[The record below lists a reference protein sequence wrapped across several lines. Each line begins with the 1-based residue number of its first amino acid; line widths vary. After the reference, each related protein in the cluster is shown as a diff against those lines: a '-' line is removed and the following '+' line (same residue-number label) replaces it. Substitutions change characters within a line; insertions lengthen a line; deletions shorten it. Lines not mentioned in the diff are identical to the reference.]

1 MFFTRLPLPSLR
13 QWENAHLQRSAAW
26 FPWVGVIVGGVAAAV
41 WWLAAVVAG
50 LPPLLASGLSLAAS
64 ILVTGGFHEDGFAD
78 VCDGF
83 GGGYTKERVL
93 EIMKDSRVGAFGAI
107 GIVLMLGLKWQAVAA
122 APAAWIPLALVALHV
137 GSRVASGLLMAVL
150 RYVAEEGK
158 AKPLATQLRGGR
170 LGWVIVTG
178 VGAMA
183 CLPTATIAPVVISMA
198 VVTGVFGLWIRRR
211 IGGYTG
217 DCLGAAQQLSE
228 LAGWVALA
236 AVGGAG

>member
-13 QWENAHLQRSAAW
+13 HWENGHLQRSAAW
-26 FPWVGVIVGGVAAAV
+26 FPWVGVVVGGVAAAV
-41 WWLAAVVAG
+41 WWLAAEVVG

-64 ILVTGGFHEDGFAD
+64 VLVTGAFHEDGFAD

-107 GIVLMLGLKWQAVAA
+107 GIMLMLGLKWQAVAA
-122 APAAWIPLALVALHV
+122 VSVAQVPLALVSLHV
-137 GSRVASGLLMAVL
+137 VSRVASGLLMAVQC
-150 RYVAEEGK
+150 YVAEEGK

-170 LGWVIVTG
+170 LIWVIVTG
-178 VGAMA
+178 GAALALLPAGAVIPVALTMA
-183 CLPTATIAPVVISMA
+183 AVTA
-198 VVTGVFGLWIRRR
+198 VFALWIQRR

-228 LAGWVALA
+228 LAGWIALVAL
-236 AVGGAG
+236 GGAA